1 MITIDTS
8 FIVAAAI
15 IVSPVIAGI
24 FGLVIYGLRQCS
36 MMTARLTAVETELK
50 AIKGWIKSIHA
61 DVKKGRSE

>member
-24 FGLVIYGLRQCS
+24 FGVLIYGLRQCS
-36 MMTARLTAVETELK
+36 MMTSRLTAVETELR
-50 AIKGWIKSIHA
+50 AIKGWIKGLSIKI
-61 DVKKGRSE
+61 DERKS